1 MLLSSLTR
9 VTLGLASLGAVAAQT
24 SCTLTS
30 SGGDDAPALLQAV
43 QSCATTQI
51 PKDVTLNVATRMNMT
66 GLVDK
71 RIVGC

>member
-24 SCTLTS
+24 GCTLTS
-30 SGGDDAPALLQAV
+30 FGGDDAPALLQAV